1 MPTPIGKPTAPS
13 SLLLQG
19 NEKTEGAATAHKPRA
34 PILLKGT
41 SSPKTDSK
49 SIDNAYP
56 KDFILASELYIKNTE
71 NPHTNTFNNIGPK
84 TPHIA
89 KLKRIETPWTGEIGK
104 NDYLTQGGTKIQVLL
119 NKDYSPT
126 TTPQKVLPKDMAI
139 SNWLVMSRDKGYA
152 DNLEN
157 TDIRKL
163 QAKISTYAKSN
174 PKVMRRFGIKNIQ
187 HISPRQALL
196 LAEQISTDISS
207 YNHAAIE
214 KNDSGRNTIKAR
226 IIAYKMDQWSIVEYF
241 DKDKNGVCRNY
252 TEIVQGVFE
261 SLKGMQQPKSESQL
275 VNSYIKQ
282 PSSDTHAWNA
292 LYTVQ
297 PNGVV
302 AVTQVDATWNDF
314 DIDSKTANPSSE
326 NWSWPNT
333 DYTLGSN
340 GVRHYNL
347 LKDLVNDTGDRPLKG
362 FLRAFNNGAKLFDR
376 ETRFDKTISKTEV
389 DFVGGIKV
397 LSNGISALPE
407 MLQPEA
413 LAALAPEIKQS
424 LLEYRATEKLT
435 PIRLKHK
442 KGN

>member
-282 PSSDTHAWNA
+282 PRSETHTWNA

-297 PNGVV
+297 PDGVV
-302 AVTQVDATWNDF
+302 AVTQVDATWNDGRNNA
-314 DIDSKTANPSSE
+314 DTVDMSGNRQWPSK
-326 NWSWPNT
+326 

-347 LKDLVNDTGDRPLKG
+347 LKSLIDDTGNRPLKN
-362 FLRAFNNGAKLFDR
+362 FLRIFNNGAKIFDR
-376 ETRFDKTISKTEV
+376 DLRFDKTISKAEINHA
-389 DFVGGIKV
+389 GGMKALNQVIG
-397 LSNGISALPE
+397 NLPE
-407 MLQPEA
+407 MLQPDAVSYFDPDTLKELVA
-413 LAALAPEIKQS
+413 FRRSKN
-424 LLEYRATEKLT
+424 LT
-435 PIRLKHK
+435 SIRKEHK